1 MMMLL
6 ACCLLLMVGG
16 ARRRC
21 SCPMRLRRVWA
32 MLMGRVILLDL
43 LMVLD
48 LRLRGGRY
56 VRFLRSMI
64 C

>member
-21 SCPMRLRRVWA
+21 SCPMRLRKVWV
-32 MLMGRVILLDL
+32 MLMGRVILLGL
-43 LMVLD
+43 
-48 LRLRGGRY
+48 LRGWDLMLMGGIC
-56 VRFLRSMI
+56 VISLPSMV